1 MNLDWKI
8 LDLLD
13 QWRCDFFDTFHYFV
27 SSILGST
34 LLVVIF
40 FIIYWLIDKEM
51 GQIVGFTFITSALV
65 NNFIKGLVVRKR
77 PFEYSGKEYLR
88 KLQNSTLND
97 GATGT
102 SFPSGHSQNASTLYS
117 SVIIEMPKKRYF
129 FLKFIFV
136 MSTIL
141 VAFSRI
147 YLGVH
152 FPSDVLAGLLIG
164 VIVSL
169 ITVYLQERLG
179 KKRIFLYLSSIVLF
193 FPCLF
198 FKQFGRDFVKSYGL
212 LMGFTIGTLLE
223 SKTIDFDCRVS
234 VPKKIVRFIIG
245 ILLVGGTYF
254 VYNFVPEQIH
264 YNLYFTLF
272 LHFLIAFVGIYLVP
286 LCFNLIE
293 NKGKKKKL

>member
-13 QWRCDFFDTFHYFV
+13 QLRCTFFDVFHYFV
-27 SSILGST
+27 SSILGSV
-34 LLVVIF
+34 LLIVIF
-40 FIIYWLIDKEM
+40 FIIYWLIDKEV
-51 GQIVGFTFITSALV
+51 GQSIGFAFITSALI

-102 SFPSGHSQNASTLYS
+102 SFPSGHAQNASTLYS
-117 SVIIEMPKKRYF
+117 SVILEMPRKRYF

-136 MSTIL
+136 LSIVL
-141 VAFSRI
+141 VALSRL

-164 VIVSL
+164 LVVSFMM
-169 ITVYLQERLG
+169 IYIQERLG
-179 KKRIFLYLSSIVLF
+179 KKRIYLYLSFIVVF

-212 LMGFTIGTLLE
+212 LIGFSVGVLLE
-223 SKTIDFDCRVS
+223 HKTIDFDCRVS
-234 VPKKIVRFIIG
+234 NLKKLIRFVIG
-245 ILLVGGTYF
+245 IILVGGTYF
-254 VYNFVPEQIH
+254 IYNIVPETMH

-272 LHFLIAFVGIYLVP
+272 MHFCIAFVGIYIVP
-286 LCFNLIE
+286 FCFNLIE
-293 NKGKKKKL
+293 NKGKKKQL